1 MILGDIKRI
10 SHGLG
15 KHKYGNVNLWGYEE
29 PPTLDDK
36 LEQTQKEITFIQEML
51 DAFNELDEFDKVT
64 KLKTT
69 IRIISCR
76 IHDV

>member
-15 KHKYGNVNLWGYEE
+15 KHKYGDVNLWGYEE

-36 LEQTQKEITFIQEML
+36 LEQT
-51 DAFNELDEFDKVT
+51 
-64 KLKTT
+64 

-76 IHDV
+76 IRDVQKLQIEERENLTNMIN